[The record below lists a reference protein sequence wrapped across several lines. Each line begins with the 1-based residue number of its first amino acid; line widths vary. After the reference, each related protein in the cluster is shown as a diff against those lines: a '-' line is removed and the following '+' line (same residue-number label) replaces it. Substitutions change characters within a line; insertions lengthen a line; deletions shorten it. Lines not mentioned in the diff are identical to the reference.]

1 MGEIA
6 SSGQLRVAWLKKALV
21 TVPIVVGMG
30 ISSGRLSD
38 SAYGNAWFDMLV
50 KPDAMPPGAAFGIAW
65 SILYTLQGIA
75 LAMILN
81 ARGNRLRATA
91 VMLFVVQLALNL
103 AWSPLFF
110 AFHQVTAALW
120 LIGAMFVAALT
131 TTFVFGRIRP
141 LAAWLMVPYLA
152 WLCFAAAL
160 NNDYR
165 RLNPNAEQ
173 LVPDAGS
180 TQMGA
185 R

>member
-6 SSGQLRVAWLKKALV
+6 SSAQLRVAWFKKALV
-21 TVPIVVGMG
+21 TVPVVLGLG
-30 ISSGRLSD
+30 ILSGRLSN
-38 SAYGNAWFDMLV
+38 SGYGNAWFDMLV
-50 KPDAMPPGAAFGIAW
+50 KPEAMPPGAAFGVAW

-75 LAMILN
+75 LAMVLN
-81 ARGNRLRATA
+81 ARGNRLRGTA

-110 AFHQVTAALW
+110 AFHQITAALW
-120 LIGAMFVAALT
+120 LIIAIFVAALA

-165 RLNPNAEQ
+165 RLNPDGEA
-173 LVPDAGS
+173 LVPEAGS